1 MAKNEYKQVT
11 DKVDIPLSEQID
23 EYAARARMH
32 LVDEF
37 SVIDSEQI
45 YKSFGNKKVLQGTC
59 LEIGEGETRVIIG
72 RSGCG
77 KSVFIKHM
85 IGLLRPDSGSMKI
98 DGEEITDM
106 GIADMYRIRR
116 KFGMVFQGAALFDSM
131 NVGRNVGF
139 ALYEYSD
146 LPREEI
152 DAMVSNTL
160 LKVGLTGIENLSPAE
175 LSGGMKKRVG
185 LARAIV
191 AEPKIILYDE
201 PTTGLDPITA
211 DVINDLIIYFAT
223 ELDITSVVVTHDM
236 VSAYKIADKISM
248 MFAGQ
253 IIETGRPDDIKET
266 DNPFVRQFIE
276 GQSTGPIELLTGA

>member
-1 MAKNEYKQVT
+1 M
-11 DKVDIPLSEQID
+11 VDVPLTERID

-98 DGEEITDM
+98 DGEEITDL
-106 GIADMYRIRR
+106 GITDMYRVRR

-131 NVGRNVGF
+131 SVGNNVGF
-139 ALYEYSD
+139 VLYESSD

-152 DAMVSNTL
+152 DEMVSNAL
-160 LKVGLTGIENLSPAE
+160 RKVGLTDIENLSPSE

-248 MFAGQ
+248 MFGGQ

-276 GQSTGPIELLTGA
+276 GESTGPIELLTGA